1 MKGITVS
8 TLLSAVWDSVIILA
22 FGNAALPEV
31 GISKRRK
38 NHVYRGLIFLGALLL
53 VLVQPVWFPQASF
66 ATGENNRCM
75 QIRAKEHAV
84 RVTEGCTSPVDF
96 CVEGV
101 ITGDGLIQGKTS
113 ATILGLAPSVGLP
126 GIEPETTVS
135 VAGERTIMTSHGTL
149 TLRFTAV
156 FDTARGEFSELLR
169 VTAGTGKFREAT
181 GTLYLT
187 GRLSADG
194 TSIEADITGFICRAG
209 LAKEQ

>member
-8 TLLSAVWDSVIILA
+8 TTSSPIRASLV
-22 FGNAALPEV
+22 
-31 GISKRRK
+31 
-38 NHVYRGLIFLGALLL
+38 ALLL
-53 VLVQPVWFPQASF
+53 VVHLMSYAQAYSAF
-66 ATGENNRCM
+66 AESDRCQ

-84 RVTEGCTSPVDF
+84 RVTEGCTSPVGF

-101 ITGDGLIQGKTS
+101 ISGGGSINGKTK

-126 GIEPETTVS
+126 GMEPETTLS
-135 VAGERTIMTSHGTL
+135 VVGDRTIETPHGTL

-156 FDTARGEFSELLR
+156 FDTARGEFAELLR
-169 VTAGTGKFREAT
+169 VTDGKGEFLGAT

-194 TSIEADITGFICRAG
+194 ISIEGDFTGVICRAG
-209 LAKEQ
+209 SAAE